1 MNAAIAT
8 EVAPTSYKRL
18 CRNVQFA
25 ATAQIATEVAPTVNT
40 TPPRIFCR
48 SDFSRDGPDEIVD
61 PITAMQEMPCRAG
74 SDPRLTLR
82 WSISGDSNQP
92 E

>member
-8 EVAPTSYKRL
+8 KVAPTSYKRL

-40 TPPRIFCR
+40 TPPA
-48 SDFSRDGPDEIVD
+48 SSVGATSV
-61 PITAMQEMPCRAG
+61 AMG
-74 SDPRLTLR
+74 
-82 WSISGDSNQP
+82 
-92 E
+92 